1 MPRETGVIGPRLID
15 LTAAL
20 AMLVV
25 VIVILRLLTVANP
38 TTIALVLL
46 LVVLGAATISGMWVA
61 SAAAVAAVLAFN
73 YFFLPP
79 VGTFTIADP
88 HNWVALVAFLVVA
101 GIGSQLSAV
110 AQARARDA
118 VERRQEVSRLFD
130 LSRDILL
137 TTDIDSAMPSLA
149 RHIARR
155 FELDAVAI
163 AIPGDQAW
171 STFQGGTRDLVPTQA
186 QLNETVARQRG
197 MLEYDAR
204 TRTYGGHGTIVDSEG
219 RAITLLPLR
228 LGTRTVGILATY
240 ATVIDVGA
248 LDALGGVVAIAIERV
263 NFLRERQTSEALR
276 QRADLASALLAA
288 LGHDLRTPLTAVRL
302 AVANLQRTDASD
314 NERQAQSALALSELD
329 RLNRVFQDI
338 LDMARIDAA
347 AITAERDWVTPADVV
362 DASVARLGSLLDARP
377 LQIAASADA
386 LVEIDPR
393 LTSNALA
400 HLIENAAQ
408 YSSPG
413 TPIEIDG
420 EATAEGLRLSVRD
433 HGPGLDPEELSR
445 LFERFFRGR
454 VSTQHTLGTGMG
466 LAITRGLLAAEQG
479 RVWGENADGGGARFS
494 IVVPAAV
501 RRVAGREA

>member
-1 MPRETGVIGPRLID
+1 MAGLGGARPRLID
-15 LTAAL
+15 LAVAL
-20 AMLVV
+20 ATLSLVV
-25 VIVILRLLTVANP
+25 VGLRFLTVANP

-46 LVVLGAATISGMWVA
+46 LLVLGAATQSGMWVA
-61 SAAAVAAVLAFN
+61 SATAVAGVLALN

-88 HNWVALVAFLVVA
+88 QNWVALIAFLVVA
-101 GIGSQLSAV
+101 GIGSQLSSV
-110 AQARARDA
+110 AQSRARDA

-137 TTDIDSAMPSLA
+137 TTDIDSALPSLA

-163 AIPGDQAW
+163 AIPGDPGW
-171 STFQGGTRDLVPTQA
+171 VVLQGGDRDLYPTDG
-186 QLNETVARQRG
+186 QLNETIARQRG

-204 TRTYGGHGTIVDSEG
+204 TRTYGGYSTVAAADGPPV
-219 RAITLLPLR
+219 TLLPLR
-228 LGTRTVGILATY
+228 LGTRTVGVLATY
-240 ATVIDVGA
+240 ANVIDVGA
-248 LDALGGVVAIAIERV
+248 LDALGGVIAIAIERV
-263 NFLRERQTSEALR
+263 NFLRERQASEALR

-302 AVANLQRTDASD
+302 AVANLQRTDATD
-314 NERQAQSALALSELD
+314 GERQAQSAVALSELN

-338 LDMARIDAA
+338 LDMARIDAS

-362 DASVARLGSLLDARP
+362 DASVARLGSVLDSRP
-377 LQIAASADA
+377 LQIAAESDA

-400 HLIENAAQ
+400 HLLENAAQ
-408 YSSPG
+408 YSSSG
-413 TPIEIDG
+413 STIEIAG
-420 EATAEGLRLSVRD
+420 TVTPEGLRLSVRD
-433 HGPGLDPEELSR
+433 HGPGLDPEEVSH

-454 VSTQHTLGTGMG
+454 VSKQHTLGTGMG
-466 LAITRGLLAAEQG
+466 LAITRGLLAAEGG

-501 RRVAGREA
+501 RHVDAGDV